1 MDETPAYPPIDPAVF
16 DLVVIGTGLPQSV
29 IAAAAS
35 SAGKSVLHLDSNSFY
50 GSHFSSLTLDEFS
63 SFLTSQ
69 SAMSSSHPGPPPSP
83 AADSADYVAF
93 DFKRRPMYSDV
104 EITSHSSDPL
114 EHSRKFNLDVSS
126 PRVLFCADAA
136 VNLMLKSGASHY
148 LEFKNIDASFVCDAD
163 GRFST
168 VPDSRAAIFKDRS
181 LSLTE
186 KNQLMRFF
194 KLVQGHLD
202 ASNDAYSRIS
212 DEDLESPFVEFLNKM
227 RLPPKIKSYRSHRP
241 SLSVSDSSF
250 ACPDFLYLQIAPIL
264 LIFGEMGRLCLHLFF
279 SPHVLIFSLV

>member
-1 MDETPAYPPIDPAVF
+1 MDETPSYPPIEPTDF
-16 DLVVIGTGLPQSV
+16 DLIVVGTGLPQSV

-50 GSHFSSLTLDEFS
+50 GSHFSSLNLDEFS

-69 SAMSSSHPGPPPSP
+69 SAVHSSHPNPPSSV
-83 AADSADYVAF
+83 AADAAEYVAL
-93 DFKRRPMYSDV
+93 DLKTRPMYSDV

-114 EHSRKFNLDVSS
+114 EHSRKFNLDVSG

-136 VNLMLKSGASHY
+136 VDLMLKSGASQY
-148 LEFKNIDASFVCDAD
+148 LEFKSIDASFVCDAD

-194 KLVQGHLD
+194 KLIQGHLA
-202 ASNDAYSRIS
+202 ASDEAENDSNARIS
-212 DEDLESPFVEFLNKM
+212 EDDLESPFVEFLNKM

-241 SLSVSDSSF
+241 SLSD
-250 ACPDFLYLQIAPIL
+250 DPICNSH
-264 LIFGEMGRLCLHLFF
+264 GRL
-279 SPHVLIFSLV
+279 